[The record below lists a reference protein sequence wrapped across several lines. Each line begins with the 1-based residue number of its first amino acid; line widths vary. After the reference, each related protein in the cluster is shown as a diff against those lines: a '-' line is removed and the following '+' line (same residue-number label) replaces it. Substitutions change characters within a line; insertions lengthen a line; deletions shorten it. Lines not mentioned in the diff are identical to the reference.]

1 MQAQNIQEVVKTI
14 KDIASRINLLSLN
27 AAIEAERVGEDGRGF
42 DIVAKEVLKLS
53 NKVKHSIGEVR
64 ENVGLVTEEISRMN
78 KEQVRLNRLSNEGKW
93 IYRMRK
99 EKVERSCADSKE
111 RHCVVTACADK
122 KKGKNRR

>member
-1 MQAQNIQEVVKTI
+1 MKKTKTLEMQGQNIKEVVKTI
-14 KDIASRINLLSLN
+14 KDIASRINLLALN
-27 AAIEAERVGEDGRGF
+27 AAIEAARAGGHGCGF
-42 DIVAKEVLKLS
+42 DIVAKEVRKLS

-64 ENVGLVTEEISRMN
+64 ENVGLITEEITWMN

-111 RHCVVTACADK
+111 RHGLRC
-122 KKGKNRR
+122 